1 MIKLKTYIKAFSIL
15 LLSIIFSFFL
25 VKADVYSATGY
36 CCDKAIFKSAKKIT
50 FHGILY
56 NGCCY
61 DNNGNEGDCCAIA
74 DGPGSGCFGD
84 TAPCV
89 NCEPEDPPCEECS
102 LGSCPAPLTDT
113 GDPSLKLANYRS
125 CQNGEYCDDDW
136 KYGDCYENKPG
147 PDPDPNPIV
156 TALPNGQASTL
167 GCTSSSYSSANVNS
181 SIPMRI
187 TYTDSDGGNDI
198 EAIYVWY
205 KTDSVVPNTP
215 QYIDLNSD
223 SGQSAK
229 TYTNDSFGFMM
240 HKEGSNWIPYIPSL
254 VRGGA
259 DIWVKANVSGNAFDI
274 YGPSSSGMIRIEN
287 TSVSISGNN
296 VILNYNA
303 NFGTSSV
310 KEGMY
315 NIFVMA
321 NDVFGFTPYDN
332 YGPGVTK
339 IGDYFDQE
347 EIRYYNV
354 WTDSN
359 KDWGYDK
366 TPPSVTTPDIEV
378 TGPTKIKI
386 SWNTTD
392 TNIITSIVGNIYISD
407 GVETTDQIRD
417 VVLNNPGVHTVV
429 SPYDLLEQGSNPVG
443 NLSSGYIAKAT
454 GISSNSVNGNIEMKL
469 GSNREG
475 STVFYLTSFD
485 VACNPGNNSSRYNL
499 EDWIITNGGFVYSS
513 TGIDFK
519 VKDVSDPNLWTPT
532 SLLNKISPTRADI
545 STELFGDALGGPRA
559 LDKNATNN
567 SYSVSP
573 FTGYKV
579 YDFYKDVKSTFERRE
594 VGIPNISRMP
604 STSLL
609 SGTLPGDGS
618 QIQVL
623 DRNGDLY
630 VGDSNP
636 FVCNGKGFFFVKGDL
651 IINNSIL
658 NGSNPAYDA
667 CIFVVSGDLTINP
680 GRDSSAGGI
689 GYDEINGY
697 FLVNGSVNIAEDSSF
712 DGLYVSGGIQSL
724 GRDSFNI
731 DRYLG
736 LAYRDTH
743 PLLVVNHHSK
753 YGLLSSILIG
763 NPIDMVKVEVG
774 FKPF

>member
-36 CCDKAIFKSAKKIT
+36 CCPPYDDEDNLVELT
-50 FHGILY
+50 GILI

-61 DNNGNEGDCCAIA
+61 NNTTDFTSNCCSLKDSAGSKCSGDII
-74 DGPGSGCFGD
+74 
-84 TAPCV
+84 PCT
-89 NCEPEDPPCEECS
+89 NCVDEDPPCEECS

-156 TALPNGQASTL
+156 TVLPNGQASTL
-167 GCTSSSYSSANVNS
+167 GCTSSTYSSTNVNS
-181 SIPMRI
+181 SIPMKV
-187 TYTDSDGGNDI
+187 TYTDSDGGSDI

-205 KTDSVVPNTP
+205 KIDSVVPNTP

-223 SGQSAK
+223 SGQIAK

-254 VRGGA
+254 VGGGS
-259 DIWVKANVSGNAFDI
+259 DIWVKANVSGNSFDI
-274 YGPSSSGMIRIEN
+274 YGPSSSAMIRVEN

-296 VILNYNA
+296 VILNFNA

-392 TNIITSIVGNIYISD
+392 TNIITSIVGNIYISN
-407 GVETTDQIRD
+407 GVETTDQIRE
-417 VVLNNPGVHTVV
+417 VVLNNPGVPTVV
-429 SPYDLLEQGSNPVG
+429 SPYDLLEQGNNLVG

-454 GISSNSVNGNIEMKL
+454 GISSNSVNGNIEMNL

-485 VACNPGNNSSRYNL
+485 IACNPWNNSSLYNL

-519 VKDVSDPNLWTPT
+519 VKDVSDPNLWTPI

-559 LDKNATNN
+559 LDKNSTNK

-579 YDFYKDVKSTFERRE
+579 YDFYKDVKSAFERRE
-594 VGIPNISRMP
+594 VGISNISRWN
-604 STSLL
+604 TASLV
-609 SGTLPGDGS
+609 GTLPGDTS
-618 QIQVL
+618 KIYVL
-623 DRNGDLY
+623 DRNGDLT
-630 VGDSNP
+630 VGDTNP
-636 FVCNGKGFFFVKGDL
+636 FVCNGKGIFFVKGNL

-658 NGSNPAYDA
+658 NGSNPSYDA

-680 GRDSSAGGI
+680 GRNSSGGTI

-697 FLVNGSVNIAEDSSF
+697 FLVNGSVNIAQDSSY

-724 GRDSFNI
+724 GSFNI

-753 YGLLSSILIG
+753 YGFLSSILVG